1 MEKDQVK
8 YKGRLI
14 GINKDSKSQKGL
26 DRLLQTLRVYR
37 CQPRLLYQ
45 QKFKLHWGKLRHP
58 FIKPNLI
65 NICFQTV
72 FSKRR
77 KKENFQAKDT
87 MYP

>member
-8 YKGRLI
+8 YKGRPI

-45 QKFKLHWGKLRHP
+45 QKFKLHWG
-58 FIKPNLI
+58 N
-65 NICFQTV
+65 
-72 FSKRR
+72 
-77 KKENFQAKDT
+77 
-87 MYP
+87 